1 MEWKTGCPRSEIC
14 CSTNSLGGGGVS
26 PWLHRDMETL
36 KLWREGGTE
45 SSRDRLCRGGDR
57 TICLRERAALGRC

>member
-1 MEWKTGCPRSEIC
+1 MEWKSRLSKVR
-14 CSTNSLGGGGVS
+14 NLLQHQQLGGQWS

-45 SSRDRLCRGGDR
+45 SSRDRLCGGGDR